1 MVDMRKR
8 SSVPQYLRWLFWDT
22 DPSTLDLE
30 RHRKYVI
37 ERVLEFGNDAAYRW
51 LLATFSQEDIVA
63 VVKTSSRISRR
74 TAVMMAN
81 FYGLSKGEVH
91 CLRDA

>member
-1 MVDMRKR
+1 MRKR
-8 SSVPQYLRWLFWDT
+8 SSVPQDLRWLFWDT

-74 TAVMMAN
+74 TATMMAN
-81 FYGLSKGEVH
+81 FYGLPKGEVH